1 MSGLE
6 WLSYQSAHSLIGLSP
21 GIVRG
26 IQKKRI
32 FQNQIIIITNGCDQ
46 EFFDQPLTIETFRVE
61 ESDFMAIF
69 CGAHGIANG
78 LISVIY
84 ARELNKRIEMILN

>member
-26 IQKKRI
+26 IRENNFSEANNTMI
-32 FQNQIIIITNGCDQ
+32 PNGCDQ
-46 EFFDQPLTIETFRVE
+46 EFFDQDAHPWRPPGVE

-78 LISVIY
+78 LEISDLCS
-84 ARELNKRIEMILN
+84 R